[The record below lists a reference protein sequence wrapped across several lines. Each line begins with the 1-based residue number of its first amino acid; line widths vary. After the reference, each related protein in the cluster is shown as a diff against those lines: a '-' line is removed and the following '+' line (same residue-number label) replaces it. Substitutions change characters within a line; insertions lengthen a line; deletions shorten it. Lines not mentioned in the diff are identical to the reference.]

1 MTDAGLMP
9 RRSAQEVAAG
19 RCLEA
24 LDVLVLA
31 GGLGTRLQA
40 ALGDTPKLLAPIAG
54 KPYLAYLLAW
64 LGRFGARRVVLGLG
78 HLAEA
83 VRAYLARTPMPGFE
97 IVPVVEPRPLG
108 TAGAVRFARG
118 ALRTDPALVM
128 NGDSLVDADLCALL
142 LRHRAAR
149 ALGTILCTEVE
160 DAGRYGRIALDR
172 DGRIERFVEKD
183 PACRGAATVSA
194 GVYALSAQLLD
205 EIAAGSARSLEQEV
219 FQHLPAGTLAALSGR
234 YRFIDIGTPDSLARA
249 AEVLV
254 RPPVPRSS
262 RGLRRS

>member
-1 MTDAGLMP
+1 MTDASLMP
-9 RRSAQEVAAG
+9 RRSEQEAAAG

-31 GGLGTRLQA
+31 GGLGTRAAA

-54 KPYLAYLLAW
+54 RPYLAYLLDW
-64 LGRFGARRVVLGLG
+64 LGRFGARRIVLGLG
-78 HLAEA
+78 HLAGA
-83 VRAYLARTPMPGFE
+83 VQFYLARTPTPGFE

-118 ALRTDPALVM
+118 ALRTDPVLVM
-128 NGDSLVDADLCALL
+128 NGDNLVDADLCALL
-142 LRHRAAR
+142 LRHRGCR

-183 PACRGAATVSA
+183 SAFRGAATISA
-194 GVYALSAQLLD
+194 GVYALSARLLD
-205 EIAAGSARSLEQEV
+205 EIAAGSARSLEEEV
-219 FQHLPAGTLAALSGR
+219 FEHLPAGTLAALSGR

-249 AEVLV
+249 AEVLA